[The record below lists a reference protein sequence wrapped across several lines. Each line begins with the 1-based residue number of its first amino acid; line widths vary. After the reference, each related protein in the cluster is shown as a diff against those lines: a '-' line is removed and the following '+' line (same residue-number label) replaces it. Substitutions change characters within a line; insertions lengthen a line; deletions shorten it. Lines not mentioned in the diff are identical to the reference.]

1 MFRSEVAL
9 SSDFQVDGDSPAAKF
24 RLRMHRGE
32 GMVLLAMDWKQGK
45 PPTNF
50 SGFFIEYREPN
61 GPTFYPLKN
70 RIGFPDAAGN
80 VNPARLSTQ
89 DSPIQ
94 KFRWVHFP
102 YQAELPG
109 VFTYRV
115 TPMFMNAQKK
125 LDPGD
130 PQQAGLELRR
140 ETYPGQLNVTF
151 TRGFISSQAFVDWYA
166 PDGDLSH
173 LLPANADGGLDFEPT
188 HPKAQEALAWM
199 GFEARKAILEVLDEA
214 VGKQAKV
221 SVVAYD
227 LNEPEVVTRLEKMGG
242 RLRIII
248 DDEGDHGAPGSA
260 ENAAEKRLVVSA
272 GRANV
277 KRQHLGKL
285 QHNKTIVV
293 EAGALQKVVCGSTNF
308 SWRGFY
314 VQNNNALVLQGAT
327 PVTVFRSAFDAYFAG
342 PTVAAFGKGPSAG
355 WNPLGLAGVD
365 AQVAFSPHSAA
376 NAMLSKVAADIQK
389 NTSSSL
395 LYSLAFLYQT
405 PGAIQNAIKS
415 VTARSDRFVYGIS
428 DRKVG
433 GLDLLKPDGNLAP
446 VYPAALS
453 GNVPE
458 PFKAEPTGGGGIR
471 MHHKFVVIDFDR
483 PTARVYLGSYNFSQP
498 ADRQNGENLVLIR
511 DRRATTAYMVEALR
525 IFDHYHFRVAQQEEA
540 KGLRKL
546 MLHEPPKAGESAW
559 FEPDYTDPRRAR
571 DRQIFAG
578 S

>member
-1 MFRSEVAL
+1 M
-9 SSDFQVDGDSPAAKF
+9 SSDFQVDADSSVAKF
-24 RLRMHRGE
+24 RLRIHRGE

-45 PPTNF
+45 PPPDF
-50 SGFFIEYREPN
+50 SGFFIEYREPS
-61 GPTFYPLKN
+61 GTTFYPLKN
-70 RIGFPDAAGN
+70 RIGFADAAGK
-80 VNPARLSTQ
+80 VNPAKLSTQ

-109 VFTYRV
+109 AFTYRV

-125 LDPGD
+125 LEPGD

-151 TRGFISSQAFVDWYA
+151 TRGFVSSQAFVDRYA
-166 PDGDLSH
+166 PDGDVST
-173 LLPANADGGLDFEPT
+173 LLPANAADGLDFEPT

-214 VGKQAKV
+214 IAKKAQV

-227 LNEPEVVTRLEKMGG
+227 LNEPEVVSRLEKMEG
-242 RLRIII
+242 RLRVII
-248 DDEGDHGAPGSA
+248 DDEGDHGASGSA
-260 ENAAEKRLVVSA
+260 ENAAEARLVVSA

-327 PVTVFRSAFDAYFAG
+327 AVSAFRTAFDAYFASDS
-342 PTVAAFGKGPSAG
+342 VAAFGKGPSAG
-355 WNPLGLAGVD
+355 WNPLGLGGIE
-365 AQVAFSPHSAA
+365 AQVAFSPHSSA
-376 NAMLSKVAADIQK
+376 NALLGKVAADIQGG
-389 NTSSSL
+389 TTSSL

-405 PGAIQNAIKS
+405 PGVIQSAIKS
-415 VTARSDRFVYGIS
+415 VTGRNDRFVYGIS

-433 GLDLLKPDGNLAP
+433 GLDLQKPDGNLAP
-446 VYPAALS
+446 VHPEALS
-453 GNVPE
+453 GDVPE
-458 PFKAEPTGGGGIR
+458 PFKAEPTGGGGTR
-471 MHHKFVVIDFDR
+471 MHHKFVVIDFDQ

-498 ADRQNGENLVLIR
+498 ADRENGENLVLIR

-525 IFDHYHFRVAQQEEA
+525 IFDHYHFRVAQQEA
-540 KGLRKL
+540 AHGLRQL
-546 MLHEPPKAGESAW
+546 VLHEPPKPGQVAW
-559 FEPDYTDPRRAR
+559 FEADYTDPRRAR
-571 DRQIFAG
+571 DRKIFAG